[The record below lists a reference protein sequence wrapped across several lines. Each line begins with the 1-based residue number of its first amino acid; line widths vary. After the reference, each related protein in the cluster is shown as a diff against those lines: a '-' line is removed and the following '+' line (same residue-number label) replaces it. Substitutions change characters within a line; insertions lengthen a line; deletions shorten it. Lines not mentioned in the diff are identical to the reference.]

1 MVLRLLDQIP
11 VTHNLEALGFFEEDL
26 SVQKN
31 ACRAASGMVI
41 MVGATGSGKTTTL
54 YAMLNLI
61 NSPSRNIL
69 TIENPVEYELPGI
82 TQISIDPDQDL
93 DFSKTLR
100 AALRQDPDW

>member
-1 MVLRLLDQIP
+1 
-11 VTHNLEALGFFEEDL
+11 
-26 SVQKN
+26 
-31 ACRAASGMVI
+31 
-41 MVGATGSGKTTTL
+41 
-54 YAMLNLI
+54 MLNLI

-100 AALRQDPDW
+100 ESMRQDPDVILIGETRDEETAVSSSLVSPIRITSGSCLMDSRRVLEKSRS